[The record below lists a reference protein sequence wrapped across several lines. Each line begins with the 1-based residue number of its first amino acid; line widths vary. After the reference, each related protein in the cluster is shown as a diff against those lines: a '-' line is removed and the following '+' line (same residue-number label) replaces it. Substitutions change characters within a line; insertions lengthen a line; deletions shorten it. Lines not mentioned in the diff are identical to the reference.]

1 MEQYRNPAV
10 TVDMALFTREENPR
24 ILLIKRKNP
33 PFQDHW
39 ALPGGFMD
47 YDEEIEDAAYRELEE
62 ETGITGVRLEQIHAF
77 GKVGRDPRGR
87 TVSIVYRAV
96 VDPAT
101 VNVQAGDDAKE
112 AEWFDIR
119 ELPPLAFDHAE
130 IIDYAV
136 KTLPRK
142 E

>member
-10 TVDMALFTREENPR
+10 TVDMVLFTREKNPR

-47 YDEEIEDAAYRELEE
+47 YEEEIEDAAYRELEE
-62 ETGITGVRLEQIHAF
+62 ETGITGIQLEQIHAF

-96 VDPAT
+96 VDPST
-101 VNVQAGDDAKE
+101 VSVQAGDDAKE

-119 ELPPLAFDHAE
+119 KLPPLAFDHAE

>member
-10 TVDMALFTREENPR
+10 TDDMALFTREENPR

-62 ETGITGVRLEQIHAF
+62 ETGITGVRIEQIHAF
-77 GKVGRDPRGR
+77 GKVGRDPLGR
-87 TVSIVYRAV
+87 TVSIVYRAI
-96 VDPAT
+96 VDRQQSMFRLAT
-101 VNVQAGDDAKE
+101 M
-112 AEWFDIR
+112 
-119 ELPPLAFDHAE
+119 
-130 IIDYAV
+130 
-136 KTLPRK
+136 RK
-142 E
+142 EMV

>member
-96 VDPAT
+96 VDLQQSMFRQAT
-101 VNVQAGDDAKE
+101 M
-112 AEWFDIR
+112 
-119 ELPPLAFDHAE
+119 
-130 IIDYAV
+130 
-136 KTLPRK
+136 RK
-142 E
+142 KQNGLILGNCLL